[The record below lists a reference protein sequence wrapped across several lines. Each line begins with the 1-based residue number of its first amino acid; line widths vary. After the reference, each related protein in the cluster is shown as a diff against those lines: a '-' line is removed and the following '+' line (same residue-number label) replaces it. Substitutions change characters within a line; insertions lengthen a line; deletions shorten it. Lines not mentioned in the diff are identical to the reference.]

1 MLTCRPN
8 RGIIQAWDTI
18 CSGGIALKVITRQY
32 PRETEYLTLYPIAD
46 VHWGAAE
53 CMERE
58 FHAYLRKIQ
67 EDESAAVLLAGDL
80 INNGIKSSV
89 TSVYE
94 EKYTPHQQKKD
105 MIELLEPIKH
115 KIVAGV
121 RGNHEYRCVKETSTD
136 IMDDIFSRLGIGDA
150 YAGDA
155 GFIKISLGEKRGC
168 KSGNGNPVT
177 YMIYLAHGS
186 GGGSLLGSG
195 LSRQDGYHMAIEGV
209 DISVTGHTHK
219 PTKTPSARMVF
230 DPRNNKIAK
239 SNTLIFVCTSWL
251 DYAGYPERAQMR
263 PTAFYPDT
271 IRLDGTKKAWA

>member
-1 MLTCRPN
+1 MTERRYC
-8 RGIIQAWDTI
+8 GIIQVWDTI

-58 FHAYLRKIQ
+58 FQAYIKKIQ
-67 EDESAAVLLAGDL
+67 EDPYAGVVLAGDL

-89 TSVYE
+89 TNVYD

-105 MIELLEPIKH
+105 MIAMLEPIRC
-115 KIVAGV
+115 KIIAGV
-121 RGNHEYRCVKETSTD
+121 HGNHCYRTIKETSND
-136 IMDDIFSRLGIGDA
+136 VMDDIFDRLGICDC

-155 GFIKISLGEKRGC
+155 AFVKISLGYQA
-168 KSGNGNPVT
+168 NGKPAT
-177 YMIYLAHGS
+177 YMIYLSHGS
-186 GGGSLLGSG
+186 GGGALLGSG
-195 LSRQDGYHMAIEGV
+195 VSRQDAYQMSIEGV

-219 PTKTPSARMVF
+219 PAKVPSSRMIF
-230 DPRNNKIAK
+230 DPRNNKIIR
-239 SNTLIFVCTSWL
+239 SNTLIFVCTAWL
-251 DYAGYPERAQMR
+251 DCGGYPERKQMR

-271 IRLDGTKKAWA
+271 IRLDGRKKEWK

>member
-1 MLTCRPN
+1 MGYNIYRCSTLR
-8 RGIIQAWDTI
+8 
-18 CSGGIALKVITRQY
+18 SGGDLLKVIVKSY
-32 PRETEYLTLYPIAD
+32 PKETKYLTLYPIAD
-46 VHWGAAE
+46 VHWGAVE

-58 FHAYLRKIQ
+58 FRAYLKKIAA
-67 EDESAAVLLAGDL
+67 DPMAAVVLAGDL

-105 MIELLEPIKH
+105 MVELLMPIKD
-115 KIVAGV
+115 KIVGGV

-136 IMDDIFSRLGIGDA
+136 IMDNIFSKLGLDSC

-155 GFIKISLGEKRGC
+155 GFIKISLGEKANQ
-168 KSGNGNPVT
+168 KPAT
-177 YMIYLAHGS
+177 YMIYLSHGS

-195 LSRQDGYHMAIEGV
+195 ISRQDGHHMAIEGV
-209 DISVTGHTHK
+209 DISITGHTHK
-219 PTKTPSARMVF
+219 PAKMPSARLCF
-230 DPRNNKIAK
+230 DSRNNKVIK
-239 SNTLIFVCTSWL
+239 TNTLLFVCTAWL

-271 IRLDGTKKAWA
+271 IRLDGTKKMWS

>member
-1 MLTCRPN
+1 
-8 RGIIQAWDTI
+8 
-18 CSGGIALKVITRQY
+18 
-32 PRETEYLTLYPIAD
+32 
-46 VHWGAAE
+46 
-53 CMERE
+53 MERE
-58 FHAYLRKIQ
+58 FRAYLRKIQ

-89 TSVYE
+89 TNVYE

-105 MIELLEPIKH
+105 MIELLAPIKD
-115 KIVAGV
+115 KIVAGA

-155 GFIKISLGEKRGC
+155 GFIKVSLGEKQN
-168 KSGNGNPVT
+168 KKPAT
-177 YMIYLAHGS
+177 YMVYLSHGS

-209 DISVTGHTHK
+209 DISITGHTHK
-219 PTKTPSARMVF
+219 PTKTPSARLMF
-230 DPRNNKIAK
+230 DSRNNNVIK
-239 SNTLIFVCTSWL
+239 SNTLVFVCTSWL

-271 IRLDGTKKAWA
+271 IRLDGRKKEWK

>member
-1 MLTCRPN
+1 M
-8 RGIIQAWDTI
+8 
-18 CSGGIALKVITRQY
+18 KVIIRQY
-32 PRETEYLTLYPIAD
+32 PHETEYLTLYPIAD

-58 FHAYLRKIQ
+58 FQAYLRKIR

-89 TSVYE
+89 TNVYE

-105 MIELLEPIKH
+105 MIALLEPIKH
-115 KIVAGV
+115 KVVAGV

-136 IMDDIFSRLGIGDA
+136 VMDDIFSKLGIDDA
-150 YAGDA
+150 YACDA
-155 GFIKISLGEKRGC
+155 GFVKISLGEKANN
-168 KSGNGNPVT
+168 KPAT
-177 YMIYLAHGS
+177 YMIYLSHGS

-195 LSRQDGYHMAIEGV
+195 LSRQDGYQMTLEGV
-209 DISVTGHTHK
+209 DISVTGHTHR
-219 PTKTPSARMVF
+219 PTKTPSARMIF
-230 DPRNNKIAK
+230 DPRNNKITK

-263 PTAFYPDT
+263 PTAFHPDT
-271 IRLDGTKKAWA
+271 IRLDGRRKEWK